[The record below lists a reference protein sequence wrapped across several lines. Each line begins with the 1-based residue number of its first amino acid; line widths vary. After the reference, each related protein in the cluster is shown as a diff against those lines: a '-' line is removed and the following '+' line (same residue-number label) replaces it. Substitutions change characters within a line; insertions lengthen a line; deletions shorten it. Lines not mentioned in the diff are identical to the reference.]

1 MTAIVDY
8 GAGNTKS
15 VTNLLD
21 RLEQKYVLTADV
33 DEILDSDRLILP
45 GVGHAKSAME
55 SLSRSGL
62 IPTLKAYRKPF
73 LGICLGMQLM
83 YDISEEGD
91 VDCLGIISGT
101 VKRFEHDGNHKV
113 PHMGW
118 NSIQFDRE
126 NPIFNGI
133 PNHSYL
139 YFVHS
144 FYAGISKE
152 TIASCDYI
160 FPFSA
165 AIQYQNYYG
174 VQFHPEKS
182 GEIGQK
188 LMENFLKLKLL
199 RSNPNGVEY

>member
-21 RLEQKYVLTADV
+21 RLGQQYVLTADEN
-33 DEILDSDRLILP
+33 EIRKADRLILP
-45 GVGHAKSAME
+45 GVGHAASAME
-55 SLSRSGL
+55 SLKKSGL
-62 IPTLKAYRKPF
+62 IPTLKTYQKPF

-83 YDISEEGD
+83 YDFSEEGE
-91 VDCLGIISGT
+91 VDCLGIIPGC
-101 VKRFEHDGNHKV
+101 VKKFESDGKIKV

-118 NSIQFDRE
+118 NTIQTDIDNPLFE
-126 NPIFNGI
+126 NI
-133 PNHSYL
+133 PNHSYV

-144 FYAGISKE
+144 YFAAISKE

-165 AIQYQNYYG
+165 AVQYRNFFA

-182 GEIGQK
+182 GAVGQK
-188 LMENFLKLKLL
+188 MMENFC
-199 RSNPNGVEY
+199 RF

>member
-21 RLEQKYVLTADV
+21 RLGQKYVLTADES
-33 DEILDSDRLILP
+33 EICKADRLILP
-45 GVGHAKSAME
+45 GVGHAASAMD
-55 SLSRSGL
+55 SLGKSGL
-62 IPTLKAYRKPF
+62 IPTLKSYQKPF

-83 YDISEEGD
+83 YDFSEEGD
-91 VDCLGIISGT
+91 VDCLGIIPGS
-101 VKRFEHDGNHKV
+101 VKKIESDGHHKV

-118 NSIQFDRE
+118 NTIQTDTG
-126 NPIFNGI
+126 NPLFKDI
-133 PNHSYL
+133 PDQSYV

-144 FYAGISKE
+144 YYAAISKE
-152 TIASCDYI
+152 TIASCEYI

-165 AIQYQNYYG
+165 AVQYLNYYAI
-174 VQFHPEKS
+174 QFHPEKS

-188 LMENFLKLKLL
+188 MMENFC
-199 RSNPNGVEY
+199 EI

>member
-21 RLEQKYVLTADV
+21 RLGQQYLLTAD
-33 DEILDSDRLILP
+33 ENQILMADRLILP
-45 GVGHAKSAME
+45 GVGHSASAMD
-55 SLSRSGL
+55 SLNKSGL
-62 IPTLKAYRKPF
+62 IPTLKTYQKPF

-83 YDISEEGD
+83 YDFSEEGE
-91 VDCLGIISGT
+91 VDCLGIIPGG
-101 VKRFEHDGNHKV
+101 VKKFESDGKFKV

-118 NSIQFDRE
+118 NTIQTGIDNPLFE
-126 NPIFNGI
+126 NI
-133 PNHSYL
+133 PNHSYV

-144 FYAGISKE
+144 YFAAISKE

-165 AIQYQNYYG
+165 AVQYRNFYA

-182 GEIGQK
+182 GVLGQK
-188 LMENFLKLKLL
+188 MMENFC
-199 RSNPNGVEY
+199 RF

>member
-21 RLEQKYVLTADV
+21 RLGQKYVLTADEN
-33 DEILDSDRLILP
+33 EILDAERLILP
-45 GVGHAKSAME
+45 GVGHAASAMD
-55 SLSRSGL
+55 SLVKSGL
-62 IPTLKAYRKPF
+62 IPTLQTYQKPF

-83 YDISEEGD
+83 YDFSEEGD
-91 VDCLGIISGT
+91 VDCLSIIPGT
-101 VKRFEHDGNHKV
+101 VKRFDNTGHYKV

-118 NSIQFDRE
+118 NTIQTDPE
-126 NPIFNGI
+126 NHLFEDI
-133 PNHSYL
+133 PNHSYV

-144 FYAGISKE
+144 YYAGISKE

-165 AIQYQNYYG
+165 AIQYHNYYAL
-174 VQFHPEKS
+174 QFHPEKS
-182 GEIGQK
+182 GEVGQK
-188 LMENFLKLKLL
+188 MMENFLKLSPLL
-199 RSNPNGVEY
+199 KVQIE